1 MIPLK
6 RKKPEPIIPFKKNHP
21 FFNSISEPNLELLDI
36 AISISLKRLK
46 SMEKEVLVFPLDVD
60 AEIRELE
67 YKFSESLR
75 LLGGYVKNKIQGRG
89 MNALNQIMAVEEL
102 SHAPR
107 LTNFNHEEECA
118 FQEEL
123 LVVIRENIEQ
133 AIIDAKKQEEEEAEQ
148 ARIAAEAELKR
159 LPDEEALKV
168 LVDRVVRIAE
178 VESQKLAE
186 NLEMGPQQGEDTI
199 MHDQDLDEKASDKG
213 KNVIV
218 DFTPPNSPVRLITGS
233 LSSAVPPAVQIALD
247 EMKNEMKE
255 ELRNEI
261 DELRADMR
269 ADMNASGEATH
280 EKIDE
285 MMLFLQNIASQLPKP

>member
-6 RKKPEPIIPFKKNHP
+6 RKKPEPTIPFNRNHP
-21 FFNSISEPNLELLDI
+21 FFNPISEPNLELLDI
-36 AISISLKRLK
+36 AISISLKRL
-46 SMEKEVLVFPLDVD
+46 VFPLDVD
-60 AEIRELE
+60 AEIMELE

-133 AIIDAKKQEEEEAEQ
+133 AIIDAKKQEEEEADQ
-148 ARIAAEAELKR
+148 ARIATEAELKR

-168 LVDRVVRIAE
+168 LVDRAVRIAE

-186 NLEMGPQQGEDTI
+186 NLEMGP
-199 MHDQDLDEKASDKG
+199 
-213 KNVIV
+213 
-218 DFTPPNSPVRLITGS
+218 
-233 LSSAVPPAVQIALD
+233 
-247 EMKNEMKE
+247 
-255 ELRNEI
+255 
-261 DELRADMR
+261 
-269 ADMNASGEATH
+269 
-280 EKIDE
+280 
-285 MMLFLQNIASQLPKP
+285 